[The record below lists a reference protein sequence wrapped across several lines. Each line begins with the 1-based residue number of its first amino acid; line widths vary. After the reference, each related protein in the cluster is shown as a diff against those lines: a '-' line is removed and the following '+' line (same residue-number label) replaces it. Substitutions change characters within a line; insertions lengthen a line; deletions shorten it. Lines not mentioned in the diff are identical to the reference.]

1 MKNGIDTVFFD
12 VGNTLLFPN
21 REVILVPL
29 RARGVDPP
37 LELWHAI
44 ERRTKHEFDSEMKEG
59 RADHSFWYLF
69 YSHLLEELQ
78 IADAELR
85 EKLVTATRISAN
97 WGNMVPG
104 TRDILEQIGARY
116 QIGVIS
122 NADGKIEDL
131 LAVNGI
137 ADCFRTITD
146 SGLVGFEKPHPAIF
160 EAAVRQMKAAPERCL
175 YVGDLYSV
183 DYAGATQAGMQAMM
197 LDVSGAYRENGVRR
211 AQSLVE
217 LAGILL
223 A

>member
-1 MKNGIDTVFFD
+1 MTNGVDTVFFD

-21 REVILVPL
+21 REVILAPL

-44 ERRTKHEFDSEMKEG
+44 ERHTKSEFDAEMKEG
-59 RADHSFWYLF
+59 QADHSYWYLF
-69 YSHLLEELQ
+69 YTYLLEELK
-78 IADAELR
+78 IDDAELR
-85 EKLVTATRISAN
+85 DNLVAATRISAN
-97 WGNMVPG
+97 WGNMVAG
-104 TRDILEQIGARY
+104 TRQVLERIGARY
-116 QIGVIS
+116 KIGVIS

-160 EAAVRQMKAAPERCL
+160 RVALQQMQAVPEHCL

-197 LDVSGAYRENGVRR
+197 LDVSGAYRGNGVRR
-211 AQSLVE
+211 VQSLAE
-217 LAGILL
+217 LEGILL
-223 A
+223 G

>member
-44 ERRTKHEFDSEMKEG
+44 ERRTKHEFDGEMKEG

-160 EAAVRQMKAAPERCL
+160 EAAVRQM
-175 YVGDLYSV
+175 
-183 DYAGATQAGMQAMM
+183 
-197 LDVSGAYRENGVRR
+197 
-211 AQSLVE
+211 
-217 LAGILL
+217 
-223 A
+223 